1 MRALGV
7 TVLCALAVSLPATA
21 EDDTT
26 EQRTEFRTT
35 GPVDVER
42 LRASGQ
48 WDLDDAEWQRYE
60 TLMDGPRGLW
70 SPDLDP
76 VWVLGIHARS
86 ESERRRYAEVA
97 VERERERVAEELA
110 FQRAYDDAWDHL
122 YPDRQLFADRGTGG
136 IADATAPSDER
147 AALPLE
153 AVEDGDRLV
162 LVAGQQCSD
171 CTEVVKAVVQAL
183 ADGAEWRV
191 DVFLLDM
198 ETDEEVRQW
207 ATTQAVP
214 LELVRE
220 RRITL
225 NRDDGTLAGY
235 EPPALLRQDGL
246 RWQRV
251 SH

>member
-7 TVLCALAVSLPATA
+7 AVLCALAVSLPANA
-21 EDDTT
+21 EDEAT

-48 WDLDDAEWQRYE
+48 WDLDDGEWQRYE

-86 ESERRRYAEVA
+86 DSERRRYAEMA
-97 VERERERVAEELA
+97 VERERERVADELA
-110 FQRAYDDAWDHL
+110 FQRAYDDAWDRL
-122 YPDRQLFADRGTGG
+122 YPDRQLFADQNTGS
-136 IADATAPSDER
+136 IAGAKAPSDER
-147 AALPLE
+147 TALPLE
-153 AVEDGDRLV
+153 AMEDGDRLV
-162 LVAGQQCSD
+162 LVADRQCRE
-171 CTEVVKAVVQAL
+171 CTEVVNAVVQAL

-198 ETDEEVRQW
+198 DTDEEVREW
-207 ATTQAVP
+207 ATAQAIP
-214 LELVRE
+214 LDLVRE